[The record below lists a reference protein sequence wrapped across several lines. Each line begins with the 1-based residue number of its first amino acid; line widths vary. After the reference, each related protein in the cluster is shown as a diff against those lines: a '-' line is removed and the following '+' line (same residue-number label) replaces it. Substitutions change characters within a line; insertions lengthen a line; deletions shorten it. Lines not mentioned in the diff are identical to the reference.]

1 MNPVRYST
9 AEAEYLF
16 AAEKITSDQM
26 PFEAPQSYQLKPVSK
41 GRGEAWFVTPVGD
54 AAPTMVWRHFRRGGL
69 IGRLVR
75 DKYWWT
81 GLEKTRAWR
90 EWNITAQL
98 AEEGFPVPTAVAA
111 RVQRRSF
118 FYTADLITGCLQN
131 VRTLSEVLEDEP
143 ISDDLWEQLGSLV
156 ARFHDRGVWHADLNA
171 HNIMLQAT
179 AGADVPVLIDFDRAE
194 FREQNPNWRESN
206 LSRLRR
212 SFDKLKGLN
221 PSFNFSEENWAA
233 LMSGYL
239 P

>member
-16 AAEKITSDQM
+16 DLEQITSDQL

-41 GRGEAWFVTPVGD
+41 GRGEAWFVMPVGED
-54 AAPTMVWRHFRRGGL
+54 VPTMVWRHFRRGGL
-69 IGRLVR
+69 IGKLIR

-90 EWNITAQL
+90 EWKITAQL
-98 AEEGFPVPTAVAA
+98 AEEGFPVPTVVAA

-118 FYTADLITGCLQN
+118 FYTADLVTGCLPN
-131 VRTLSEVLEDEP
+131 VQTLSEALEDAP
-143 ISDDLWEQLGSLV
+143 ITADLWEQLGSLV

-171 HNIMLQAT
+171 HNILLQT
-179 AGADVPVLIDFDRAE
+179 VNGEKKPILIDFDRAE
-194 FREQNPNWRESN
+194 FRSQDAKWRNAN

-212 SFDKLKGLN
+212 SFDKLKGLS
-221 PSFNFSEENWAA
+221 PSFNFSEENWQSF
-233 LMSGYL
+233 LEGYL
-239 P
+239 L